1 MEFFKITRNGVEI
14 KNALTSEEVSK
25 IFPAII
31 EDYTDGYIYDDETG
45 EVFNEVDKSLIVAKD
60 GDKYAQAGDD
70 YYEVIED
77 ND

>member
-1 MEFFKITRNGVEI
+1 MEFFKITRNGIEI

-31 EDYTDGYIYDDETG
+31 EDYTDGYIYDDERG
-45 EVFNEVDKSLIVAKD
+45 EVYNEVDNLIIARQ
-60 GDKYAQAGDD
+60 GDNYAHAGDD
-70 YYEVIED
+70 CYEVIKD